1 VREYELIYVIQ
12 PDATPEREQ
21 EIHSRADEFIEGSGS
36 ARVLLRDDWG
46 KRKLAYEIRKFQK
59 GHYFQLNFLGEGS
72 EINELERGLRLDP
85 DVLRFLSVQVDDSVK
100 DVEARISEAA
110 EQAAELA
117 RRQEE
122 RARLEA
128 EREQERARMEAERQA
143 GLEKEDGGAAPELA
157 VSEDERPEVSEGKEL
172 AVGED
177 KGLEVGEDEKPAVSE
192 DEKLEVSQG
201 EKLAVAEDKKLEVDE
216 DEK

>member
-1 VREYELIYVIQ
+1 MREYELIYVIQ

-72 EINELERGLRLDP
+72 EISELERGLRLDP
-85 DVLRFLSVQVDDSVK
+85 DVLRFLSVQVDESVK

-122 RARLEA
+122 RTRLEA

-143 GLEKEDGGAAPELA
+143 GLEKEDGGAPELA

-177 KGLEVGEDEKPAVSE
+177 EKPAVSEDEKPAVSE

-201 EKLAVAEDKKLEVDE
+201 EKLAVAEDEKLEVDE

>member
-1 VREYELIYVIQ
+1 MREYELIYVIQ

-36 ARVLLRDDWG
+36 AQVLLRDDWG

-72 EINELERGLRLDP
+72 EISELERGLRLDP

-143 GLEKEDGGAAPELA
+143 GLEKEVG
-157 VSEDERPEVSEGKEL
+157 EDEKPAVSEGKEL

-177 KGLEVGEDEKPAVSE
+177 KGLEVGEDEKPAVSEDEKPAVSE

>member
-1 VREYELIYVIQ
+1 MREYELIYVIQ

-21 EIHSRADEFIEGSGS
+21 EIHSRADELIEGSGS
-36 ARVLLRDDWG
+36 ARVLIRDDWG

-72 EINELERGLRLDP
+72 EISELERGLRLDP

-100 DVEARISEAA
+100 DVEARVSEAA

-143 GLEKEDGGAAPELA
+143 GLEKEDGGAPELA
-157 VSEDERPEVSEGKEL
+157 
-172 AVGED
+172 
-177 KGLEVGEDEKPAVSE
+177 VGEDEKPAVSE
-192 DEKLEVSQG
+192 DEKPEVSEGKELAVREDEKLEVRQD
-201 EKLAVAEDKKLEVDE
+201 EKLEVDE